1 MMPYRDT
8 PPTDRPLPPV
18 GPQAG
23 ELPPEVAAF
32 LDRLRRLPLGTWAE
46 AGRMLEALDAA
57 SARRASPSRRATAA
71 GPEALHGA
79 EVRAELRRVVNA
91 MPRQAAQ
98 IRGRILDLA
107 TVAQGFVHRSDAA
120 RMKKAALVAALALV
134 ARPALGDER
143 FDRAYAPFAASIPV
157 GSLLAAGEPR
167 ERAPTTADADLEARD

>member
-1 MMPYRDT
+1 MPHPDI
-8 PPTDRPLPPV
+8 PTSMEFALPPV
-18 GPQAG
+18 GPHAG

-46 AGRMLEALDAA
+46 AGRMLEALDAEA
-57 SARRASPSRRATAA
+57 SRSAAASTPA
-71 GPEALHGA
+71 ALHGA
-79 EVRAELRRVVNA
+79 AVRAELRRVVNA
-91 MPRQAAQ
+91 MPRQASQ

-107 TVAQGFVHRSDAA
+107 TVAQGFVHHADAS

-157 GSLLAAGEPR
+157 DSLLAAGGAR
-167 ERAPTTADADLEARD
+167 ERAPTTAVADLEARD